1 MKRHQI
7 GGFILDF
14 GLLAVLIGAICWT
27 ALAVL
32 ETVQ

>member
-1 MKRHQI
+1 MKLHRI

-14 GLLAVLIGAICWT
+14 GLFAVLIGAICWT

-32 ETVQ
+32 ETI